1 MNRHQID
8 SIYDLI
14 KSYSYCAKNGS
25 LDKLLH
31 ISDNSYLF
39 NILNNLEFK
48 LKKQEGKNNEA
59 TGNREGNQR
68 NDR

>member
-8 SIYDLI
+8 SLYDLI

-39 NILNNLEFK
+39 NILNNLEFQ
-48 LKKQEGKNNEA
+48 LKKQEGKNNET
-59 TGNREGNQR
+59 TGSRESNQR

>member
-1 MNRHQID
+1 MNKNQIQTLQD
-8 SIYDLI
+8 FI

-48 LKKQEGKNNEA
+48 LKKQEKAND
-59 TGNREGNQR
+59 GNGNK
-68 NDR
+68 

>member
-8 SIYDLI
+8 SLYDLI

-39 NILNNLEFK
+39 NILNNLEFQ
-48 LKKQEGKNNEA
+48 LKKQEGKNNE
-59 TGNREGNQR
+59 TTRSRESNQR